1 MEGLPV
7 VYWLRLRSSNA
18 EDLGSISAQGT
29 RSHMPQLRVHIPQ
42 LNILNAATK
51 TWHSK
56 QVYIYVCMCAKLLQ
70 SCLTLCDPMDC
81 SPTDSSVHGILQA
94 RILEWLPFPPPGDLR
109 LFPTQGLNPRL
120 LCLLHWQASSL
131 PIVPPGKPYIYIY
144 TDIEINGIELRFQK

>member
-1 MEGLPV
+1 MTMEGLPV

-81 SPTDSSVHGILQA
+81 SPTGSSVHGIFQARTWSRLHFILQA
-94 RILEWLPFPPPGDLR
+94 IFQTLGS
-109 LFPTQGLNPRL
+109 NPRSPTL
-120 LCLLHWQASSL
+120 KADSS
-131 PIVPPGKPYIYIY
+131 PSEP
-144 TDIEINGIELRFQK
+144 LRNPN